1 MQNIS
6 ISNLFPKSRFHNRVL
21 DVYSL
26 CNVDEN
32 KLEDEEFSVK
42 SLIIERQERRQLIY
56 DEYRKL
62 YRICLSKIKQ
72 ANKINRTNLIYTVQK
87 TVYGCTGYIPFEC
100 LHYIQTKLE
109 ALQLTA
115 TIQDEYTILID
126 WKDIEK
132 KITT

>member
-6 ISNLFPKSRFHNRVL
+6 ISNLFPKSKFHNRVL

-26 CNVDEN
+26 CHVDEN

-42 SLIIERQERRQLIY
+42 SLIIERQEKQQQIY

-72 ANKINRTNLIYTVQK
+72 ANKINRSNLIYTVPK
-87 TVYGCTGYIPFEC
+87 HVYGCTGYFAFEC
-100 LHYIQTKLE
+100 IDYIQTKLD
-109 ALQLTA
+109 ALEFAT
-115 TIQDEYTILID
+115 TIQDEKTILID
-126 WKDIEK
+126 WRDIDK
-132 KITT
+132 KVK